1 MKNLKEYLLPHKEL
15 FENTDRH
22 SNKIY
27 LDNPICIR
35 EDNTV
40 IDDYYEFI
48 NVNNIEE
55 ISEESYR
62 FYLDSIYDKYY
73 PYYDSEYSYKD
84 YTQKLLNIDETLNRS
99 WDSKQLVKKISDKY
113 KVTDVKYVNIK
124 SEITQFNIYFDDNIN
139 DILDDKEFWNILHL
153 SNYYIKTVIDNENGI
168 ILEPYKPKD
177 ITDYIYNDCKGIIYH
192 VTRKSV
198 YDKIKNSELSPKWKG
213 EWDKL
218 KRKPYNIWRDGRI
231 FFIANPN
238 IDKVENQLKSIKN
251 TSPKLKNDS
260 IFLKIDLNKYRNKLV
275 FRIDSSAYGYDAYFT
290 EEPIPGYCIE
300 KFNLNSNENE

>member
-1 MKNLKEYLLPHKEL
+1 MKNLKEYLLPHKE
-15 FENTDRH
+15 FFKNTDRH

-62 FYLDSIYDKYY
+62 FYLDSVYDKYY
-73 PYYDSEYSYKD
+73 PYYENEYSYKD

-99 WDSKQLVKKISDKY
+99 WDSRQLVKKISDKY
-113 KVTDVKYVNIK
+113 TVVDVKYVNIK
-124 SEITQFNIYFDDNIN
+124 TEITQFNIYFDDNID
-139 DILDDKEFWNILHL
+139 DILDDQEFWDILHL
-153 SNYYIKTVIDNENGI
+153 SNYYIKIIIDNENGI
-168 ILEPYKPKD
+168 VLEPYKPKD
-177 ITDYIYNDCKGIIYH
+177 ITNYIYNDCKGIIYH
-192 VTRKSV
+192 VTRKSI
-198 YDKIKNSELSPKWKG
+198 YDKIRNSELSPKWKG
-213 EWDKL
+213 EWDRL

-231 FFIANPN
+231 FFIANPDV
-238 IDKVENQLKSIKN
+238 DKIRNQLNSIKN
-251 TSPKLKNDS
+251 TSPKLKDDY
-260 IFLKIDLNKYRNKLV
+260 IFLKIDLNKYRNKLI
-275 FRIDSSAYGYDAYFT
+275 FRIDSSAYGYDTYFT

-300 KFNLNSNENE
+300 EFS